1 MSWLNKPK
9 QHAGVTLLELLVTL
23 VILSILASVALP
35 YAELTIRRNK
45 EIELRGALRDIRVAI
60 DEFHNDWKE
69 GKITRSSTY
78 ASEDGYPVSLE
89 VLVNGVDN
97 GKADGKKRYY
107 LRRIPHDPF
116 AINPNSAGMGSWSL
130 RGYQDSP
137 DRLNWNGKDVYDVH
151 SYSPD
156 TAIDGTYYREW

>member
-1 MSWLNKPK
+1 MSLLNSTSRYS
-9 QHAGVTLLELLVTL
+9 GFTLIELLVTL

-35 YAELTIRRNK
+35 YAEVTIRRNK
-45 EIELRGALRDIRVAI
+45 ELELRHALRDMRTAI

-69 GKITRSSTY
+69 GKITHSNSY
-78 ASEDGYPVSLE
+78 ASDDGYPVTLS

-107 LRRIPHDPF
+107 LRSIPLDPF
-116 AINPNSAGMGSWSL
+116 MNETHDTNNGSWSL
-130 RGYQDSP
+130 RGYQEP
-137 DRLNWNGKDVYDVH
+137 RDRLNWNGKDVYDIH
-151 SYSPD
+151 SSSPD

>member
-1 MSWLNKPK
+1 VLLLSKPNES
-9 QHAGVTLLELLVTL
+9 AGVTLLELLVTL

-45 EIELRGALRDIRVAI
+45 ELELRQALRDIRTAI
-60 DEFHNDWKE
+60 DEFHHDWKD
-69 GKITRSSTY
+69 GKISRSNTY
-78 ASEDGYPVSLE
+78 ASEDGYPVTLD

-107 LRRIPHDPF
+107 LRNIPRDPF
-116 AINPNSAGMGSWSL
+116 TSDADVTGTETWSL
-130 RGYQDSP
+130 RGYQDPP

-151 SYSPD
+151 SSSHT